1 VVFSGE
7 WCDNHAAPNSK
18 TGVIELAAQP
28 QILSLQAGAVSIVR
42 MRSDRADHEESGL
55 IPQAEAYSIIAQL
68 RPFENHRLWRAGKLV
83 HDGGHPAGALA
94 ITDLG
99 EEWRCQHRS
108 SFDNMRFNIS
118 RQGLSDFSYEAGR
131 PGFKGLDCGS
141 GQLDPVVQGLAMA
154 LLPALS
160 QPAHVGAFFIDHIL
174 LALQAH
180 LVTRY
185 GGVILPSERGNG
197 LSARQLNVATSF
209 LASQAAKDVTIADVA
224 AQCGLSTSYFI
235 RAFKKSTGRTPH
247 RWLLEYRAEKAR
259 QMLLGPASI
268 AEIAIACGFADQSHM
283 TRIFTAIH
291 GTSPGN
297 WRRER
302 RI

>member
-1 VVFSGE
+1 MTDGSLGKGLPFRFRQWFLRG
-7 WCDNHAAPNSK
+7 NHVIVMAGGNSK
-18 TGVIELAAQP
+18 TGVIELASRP
-28 QILSLQAGAVSIVR
+28 KISLLQAGAVSIVR
-42 MRSDRADHEESGL
+42 MRSNSADHDESGP
-55 IPQAEAYSIIAQL
+55 IPQAEAFSVIAQL
-68 RPFENHRLWRAGKLV
+68 KPFDNHRLWRSGKLV

-99 EEWRCQHRS
+99 EEWRCHHRS

-131 PGFKGLDCGS
+131 SGFDGLDCGQ

-160 QPAHVGAFFIDHIL
+160 QPAHASALFIDHIL

-185 GGVILPSERGNG
+185 GKVNLPAERSGG
-197 LSARQLNVATSF
+197 LSGRQLNMATAF
-209 LASQAAKDVTIADVA
+209 LASLTAREATISDVA

-247 RWLLEYRAEKAR
+247 RWLMEYRAEKAR
-259 QMLLGPASI
+259 QMLLGTAPSQRSRLHAVLP
-268 AEIAIACGFADQSHM
+268 
-283 TRIFTAIH
+283 TRAT
-291 GTSPGN
+291 
-297 WRRER
+297 
-302 RI
+302 

>member
-1 VVFSGE
+1 MTTGG
-7 WCDNHAAPNSK
+7 NSK
-18 TGVIELAAQP
+18 TGVIELASRP
-28 QILSLQAGAVSIVR
+28 KISLIQAGAVSIVR
-42 MRSDRADHEESGL
+42 MRSASTDHDESGP
-55 IPQAEAYSIIAQL
+55 IPQAEAFSVIAQL
-68 RPFENHRLWRAGKLV
+68 KPFDRHRLWRGGKLV

-99 EEWRCQHRS
+99 EEWRCHHRS

-131 PGFKGLDCGS
+131 SGFNGLDCGQ

-160 QPAHVGAFFIDHIL
+160 QPAHASALFIDHVL

-185 GGVILPSERGNG
+185 GGVSLPAERSGG
-197 LSARQLNVATSF
+197 LSARQLNMATAF
-209 LASQAAKDVTIADVA
+209 LASLTAREATISDVA

-247 RWLLEYRAEKAR
+247 RWLMEYRAEKAR
-259 QMLLGPASI
+259 QMLLGTASI
-268 AEIAIACGFADQSHM
+268 AEIAVACGFADQSHL
-283 TRIFTAIH
+283 TRVFTALH
-291 GTSPGN
+291 GVSPGT

>member
-1 VVFSGE
+1 MTAGG
-7 WCDNHAAPNSK
+7 NSK
-18 TGVIELAAQP
+18 TGVIELTARP
-28 QILSLQAGAVSIVR
+28 QISLLKAGAVSIVR
-42 MRSDRADHEESGL
+42 MRSNSADHNESGP
-55 IPQAEAYSIIAQL
+55 IPQAEAFSVIAQL
-68 RPFENHRLWRAGKLV
+68 KSFDSHRLWRSGKLV
-83 HDGGHPAGALA
+83 FEGGHSEGTLA

-99 EEWRCQHRS
+99 EEWRCHHRS
-108 SFDNMRFNIS
+108 SFDNVRFNIS

-131 PGFKGLDCGS
+131 PGFKGLDCKQ

-160 QPAHVGAFFIDHIL
+160 QPAYASALFIDHIL

-185 GGVILPSERGNG
+185 GGVSLPAERSGG
-197 LSARQLNVATSF
+197 LSARQLNMATAF
-209 LASQAAKDVTIADVA
+209 LASLTAREVTVSDVA

-259 QMLLGPASI
+259 QMLLGTASI
-268 AEIAIACGFADQSHM
+268 AEIAVACGFADQSHL
-283 TRIFTAIH
+283 TRVFTALNGI
-291 GTSPGN
+291 SPGN